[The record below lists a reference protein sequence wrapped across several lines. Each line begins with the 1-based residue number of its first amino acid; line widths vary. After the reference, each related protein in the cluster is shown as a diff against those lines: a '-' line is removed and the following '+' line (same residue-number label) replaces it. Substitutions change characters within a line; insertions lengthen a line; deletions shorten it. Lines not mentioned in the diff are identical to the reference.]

1 MWDWPRVFNGHMR
14 MHKYLRDWTDFLHG
28 RIEESIEREREK
40 ARERETFSELTNCQ
54 IVFTRVNFDSKF
66 LFCRNAAVVL
76 EF

>member
-40 ARERETFSELTNCQ
+40 ARERETFSELTNC
-54 IVFTRVNFDSKF
+54 
-66 LFCRNAAVVL
+66 
-76 EF
+76 